1 MPDDRTTSKVLLQY
15 MVTEPGGRAKPGK
28 SLLEGW
34 EYDTREPML
43 AGPVSRRVAVIDFDP
58 DTGEVQPGAPF
69 VPPQRN
75 LKTGK
80 ITIKTAKYLVKDP
93 NDPSQNDFKQVSVF
107 GAVMKTMAMFEEPD
121 VLGRP
126 LRWAFRG
133 EQLLV
138 VPRAGKMANAFYHR
152 DSRSLQFFFFDAE
165 KDGVAQT
172 IHTCLSPDIVSH
184 ETTHAILDGIAP
196 DLYDATSPQSL
207 ALHEAMADLGAVV
220 FTLRTR
226 RLLLQVLEETGGDI
240 RKAEAFNQIALQFGR
255 ATSGTDGPLRDLFSD
270 ASFGTWGQPPKSND
284 PHDLSLVLSAALYRL
299 LVNEFEAE
307 KDKFATKRQAKAGAT
322 GTVDDPEGAAL
333 SASGLALFVA
343 GEKLKRMVFRGLD
356 YLAPGEISFA
366 DYGRALIAADTS
378 SNPDDHGER
387 DFIRDEFVRRGI
399 VQTASELDPVVPAI
413 PLPDDLDLTLLVQS
427 DWAAYQLAE
436 TLRADLMIPPGIPF
450 DVRPR
455 LDVTKTTYRTTGK
468 ATTREF
474 ILKVAWRQTQ
484 QIRYPGDFFDEIS
497 ITYGTTLVL
506 DWATKSV
513 RALLT
518 TSPAHPTQTHP
529 ATATNSAMRAEFVA
543 KCLDDGLLE
552 LGTANVQIQNRQ
564 LRLRGMGQ
572 LLHMA
577 GH

>member
-1 MPDDRTTSKVLLQY
+1 MPDERTTSKVLLQY
-15 MVTEPGGRAKPGK
+15 MVAEPGGRAKPGK
-28 SLLEGW
+28 TMLEGW
-34 EYDTREPML
+34 EYDTSEAML
-43 AGPVSRRVAVIDFDP
+43 AGPVCRRVAVIDIDP
-58 DTGEVQPGAPF
+58 DSGDVLAGAPF

-75 LKTGK
+75 AKTGK
-80 ITIKTAKYLVKDP
+80 ITVKTAKYLVRDP
-93 NDPSQNDFKQVSVF
+93 NDPAQSDFKQVSVF

-165 KDGVAQT
+165 KDGVPFT
-172 IHTCLSPDIVSH
+172 VHTCLSPDIVSH

-240 RKAEAFNQIALQFGR
+240 RKAEAFNQIGRQFGQ
-255 ATSGTDGPLRDLFSD
+255 AISGTDRPLRDLFSD
-270 ASFGTWGQPPKSND
+270 ASFGTWGTPPKSND

-299 LVNEFEAE
+299 LVTEFEAE
-307 KDKFATKRQAKAGAT
+307 KAEIVAAKPAKPGQDPDAAGY
-322 GTVDDPEGAAL
+322 
-333 SASGLALFVA
+333 SASGLALFRA

-378 SNPDDHGER
+378 SNPDDPAAR
-387 DFIRDEFVRRGI
+387 DIVTAEFVRRGI
-399 VQTASELDPVVPAI
+399 VGTAAELDPMVPAI
-413 PLPDDLDLTLLVQS
+413 TLPDSLDLTLLVQS

-455 LDVTKTTYRTTGK
+455 LDVTKTTWRTTGK
-468 ATTREF
+468 ATIREF
-474 ILKVAWRQTQ
+474 IFKVAWRQTQ
-484 QIRYPGDFFDEIS
+484 LVEHPGDFFDEIS

-506 DWATKSV
+506 DWETRSV

-518 TSPAHPTQTHP
+518 TSPAHPSQAHA
-529 ATATNSAMRAEFVA
+529 ATATNAAMRAAFVA

-572 LLHMA
+572 MLHMA